1 MNPQTD
7 NETLIYLKKIAK
19 SVYLYV
25 LWLVIFMLVGFYF
38 NLFSTSEG
46 TALVFVIIY
55 YVLAVLSFA
64 WMTRFIIK
72 MWK

>member
-46 TALVFVIIY
+46 TVLVFVIIY